1 MSQPI
6 TGPVRGP
13 GAPGSAGAHIIVL
26 GNEKGGSGKSTT
38 AMHLI
43 VGLLLEQRRVGCL
56 DLDLRQATLS
66 RYLANRAAF
75 CRRGGVRL
83 AAPDQIAIDPAAPER
98 LDGALAALMARNDV
112 VVIDCPGSDTDL
124 SRRAH
129 AMADT
134 LITPLNDSF
143 IDFDVLAQ
151 VDAEGVK
158 VVRPSH
164 YAEMV
169 WEQRKRRALE
179 RRAPIDW
186 IVMRNRLSALDARNK
201 RDIKRA
207 LDALGQRI
215 GFRIAPGFGERVIFR
230 ELFLKGLTLL
240 DLREPAASG
249 GLTMSHLAA
258 RQEVRGLLNALRL
271 PAVAV
276 APPPAPMMQTALL
289 GTT

>member
-1 MSQPI
+1 MDQAS
-6 TGPVRGP
+6 
-13 GAPGSAGAHIIVL
+13 SGAHVPAAPARGAHVIVL

-43 VGLLLEQRRVGCL
+43 VGLLHEERRVGCI
-56 DLDLRQATLS
+56 DLDLRQGTLS
-66 RYLANRAAF
+66 RYVANRADF

-83 AAPDQIAIDPAAPER
+83 LMPEQIRIDQPDQVVLDAAIAELKR
-98 LDGALAALMARNDV
+98 RCDV
-112 VVIDCPGSDTDL
+112 VVIDCPGSDTPL
-124 SRRAH
+124 ARRAH

-143 IDFDVLAQ
+143 IDFDVLAH
-151 VDAEGVK
+151 VDPDSIK

-169 WEQRKRRALE
+169 WEQRKQRALE

-201 RDIKRA
+201 KNITQAVEA
-207 LDALGQRI
+207 LAQRI
-215 GFRIAPGFGERVIFR
+215 GFRLAPGFGERVIFR

-240 DLREPAASG
+240 DLRQAKTG
-249 GLTMSHLAA
+249 GLSMSHVAA
-258 RQEVRGLLNALRL
+258 RQEVRGLLQALRL
-271 PAVAV
+271 PAKAV
-276 APPPAPMMQTALL
+276 APAAAPMMQTAML
-289 GTT
+289 GPT

>member
-1 MSQPI
+1 MQQQ
-6 TGPVRGP
+6 TQA
-13 GAPGSAGAHIIVL
+13 APARTHVIVL

-43 VGLLLEQRRVGCL
+43 IGLLLAERRVGCI

-66 RYLANRAAF
+66 RYLANRREF
-75 CRRGGVRL
+75 CRRGGVQL
-83 AAPDQIAIDPAAPER
+83 AMPQQIVVEQAEI
-98 LDGALAALMARNDV
+98 GALDQVVAELKAANDV
-112 VVIDCPGSDTDL
+112 LVIDCPGSDTPL

-143 IDFDVLAQ
+143 IDFDVLAH
-151 VDAEGVK
+151 VDADSIK

-169 WEQRKRRALE
+169 WEQRKLRALE

-201 RDIKRA
+201 RELAHAIETLA
-207 LDALGQRI
+207 ARI
-215 GFRIAPGFGERVIFR
+215 GFRLAPGFGERVIFR

-240 DLREPAASG
+240 DLRDRATG
-249 GLTMSHLAA
+249 GSMTMSHVAA
-258 RQEVRGLLNALRL
+258 RQEVRGLLAALRL
-271 PAVAV
+271 PTAIAA
-276 APPPAPMMQTALL
+276 APARPVQTELL

>member
-1 MSQPI
+1 MSA
-6 TGPVRGP
+6 R
-13 GAPGSAGAHIIVL
+13 AKGAHIIVL

-38 AMHLI
+38 AMHVI
-43 VGLLLEQRRVGCL
+43 VGLLYEKRRVGCI
-56 DLDLRQATLS
+56 DLDVRQGTLS
-66 RYLANRAAF
+66 RYVANRVEF

-83 AAPDQIAIDPAAPER
+83 PMPEQIVLDRPDPAA
-98 LDGALAALMARNDV
+98 LDPALTELAARNDV
-112 VVIDCPGSDTDL
+112 VVIDCPGSDTPL

-129 AMADT
+129 TMADT

-143 IDFDVLAQ
+143 VDFDVLAR

-158 VVRPSH
+158 VVRPSL

-169 WEQRKRRALE
+169 WEQRKQRALE

-201 RDIKRA
+201 RDIAHA
-207 LDALGQRI
+207 LESLAQRI
-215 GFRIAPGFGERVIFR
+215 GFRLAPGFGERVIFR

-240 DLREPAASG
+240 DLREAGAGS
-249 GLTMSHLAA
+249 GLTMSHVAA
-258 RQEVRGLLNALRL
+258 RQEVRALLQALRL
-271 PAVAV
+271 PPGAV
-276 APPPAPMMQTALL
+276 APPPPALVQTALL

>member
-1 MSQPI
+1 MSPH
-6 TGPVRGP
+6 TK
-13 GAPGSAGAHIIVL
+13 GAHIIVL

-38 AMHLI
+38 AMHVI
-43 VGLLLEQRRVGCL
+43 VGLLYERRRVGCL

-66 RYLANRAAF
+66 RYLANRAEF

-83 AAPDQIAIDPAAPER
+83 PLPEQVAIDNADAAA
-98 LDGALAALMARNDV
+98 LDGAVPALAARTDV
-112 VVIDCPGSDTDL
+112 VVIDCPGSDTPL
-124 SRRAH
+124 ARRAH
-129 AMADT
+129 AVADT

-143 IDFDVLAQ
+143 IDFDVLAR
-151 VDAEGVK
+151 VDADGIK

-169 WEQRKRRALE
+169 WEQRKQRALE

-201 RDIKRA
+201 REIAHA
-207 LDALGQRI
+207 LEKLAQRI
-215 GFRIAPGFGERVIFR
+215 GFRLAPGFGERVIFR

-240 DLREPAASG
+240 DLREPGAVG
-249 GLTMSHLAA
+249 GLTMSHVAA
-258 RQEVRGLLNALRL
+258 RQEVRTLLQALKL
-271 PAVAV
+271 PGASVSA
-276 APPPAPMMQTALL
+276 PPAPLVQSALI

>member
-1 MSQPI
+1 MSQQD
-6 TGPVRGP
+6 R
-13 GAPGSAGAHIIVL
+13 GAHVIVL

-38 AMHLI
+38 AMHVI
-43 VGLLLEQRRVGCL
+43 VSLLLEQRRVGCL
-56 DLDLRQATLS
+56 DLDVRQATLS
-66 RYLANRAAF
+66 RYLANRREF

-83 AAPDQIAIDPAAPER
+83 PMPEQITVETGDVAGLDAAIAD
-98 LDGALAALMARNDV
+98 LKARSDV
-112 VVIDCPGSDTDL
+112 LVIDCPGSDTPL

-143 IDFDVLAQ
+143 IDFDVLAH
-151 VDAEGVK
+151 VDADSIK

-169 WEQRKRRALE
+169 WEQRKQRALE

-201 RDIKRA
+201 RDLAHA
-207 LDALGQRI
+207 LETLAQRI

-240 DLREPAASG
+240 DLRDPSTG
-249 GLTMSHLAA
+249 TGLTMSHVAA
-258 RQEVRGLLNALRL
+258 RQEVRALLQALRL
-271 PAVAV
+271 PLTL
-276 APPPAPMMQTALL
+276 PPAPAAPVQPALL
-289 GTT
+289 ATT